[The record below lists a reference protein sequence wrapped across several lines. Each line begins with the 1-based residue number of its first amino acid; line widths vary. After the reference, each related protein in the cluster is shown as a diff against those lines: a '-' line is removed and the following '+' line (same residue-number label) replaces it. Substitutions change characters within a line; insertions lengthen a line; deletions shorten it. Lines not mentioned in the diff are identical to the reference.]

1 MCFPPKNGFP
11 CNSNYFDPS
20 EPTKLLF
27 DPFWAIL
34 SNILPI
40 LGPSGSILGVQNPFH
55 GFKQISLDASTPII
69 FCSCNLNCFDPS
81 EAKKCFFEPFL
92 GYFLAIWGKFG
103 HLGIYFGD
111 VRNPLIGPVRLDW
124 MSLGEKWVP
133 MHCNVPEFCVL
144 SPSAGSFLAPKII
157 TQIGSCGAKI
167 SHGYDLGAFIPA

>member
-1 MCFPPKNGFP
+1 MFPSQKWFSVQFKLFWSIGNPQNCFLIHFG
-11 CNSNYFDPS
+11 
-20 EPTKLLF
+20 L
-27 DPFWAIL
+27 FWAIFCQYW
-34 SNILPI
+34 
-40 LGPSGSILGVQNPFH
+40 GPQGQFWVPKNPFH

-133 MHCNVPEFCVL
+133 MHCNVPEFWVL
-144 SPSAGSFLAPKII
+144 SPSAWSFLAPKII